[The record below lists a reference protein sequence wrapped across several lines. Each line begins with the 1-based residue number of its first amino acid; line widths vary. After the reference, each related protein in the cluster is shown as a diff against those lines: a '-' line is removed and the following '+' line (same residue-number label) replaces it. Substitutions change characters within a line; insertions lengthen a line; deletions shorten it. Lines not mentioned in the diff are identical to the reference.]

1 MQASGVQAVCF
12 CGFALA
18 RHNVI
23 HSSLRTLEDRG
34 DSGRAPKQLQHKQQP
49 SKETQQIEPKTQYHN
64 EHEEQEELG
73 WNNGGDA
80 NVQQRSSTT
89 PHLQTR
95 INAEPALAA
104 VAAPLSASSVAG
116 ANGGFVGI
124 DAASNTSLRSE
135 SSSQAWQQQQQQQ
148 QQQHANS
155 NDRSYTLD
163 KQQRSIGTRS
173 SGISTRSRTFQTLN
187 LSGYANPAVQR
198 ALLEA
203 SRARARISS
212 EQSYSSKL
220 EQPASHASRTL
231 ESLQAACR
239 VCALRLLNGM
249 LCGYSTAEFMGM

>member
-1 MQASGVQAVCF
+1 MGSGWVRMSGTSSRRRWTSQHEVQMSIGAAWRHADPCAPSSSISPLNVPDVHEDVQQTFRLWPWIMQASGVQAVCF

-124 DAASNTSLRSE
+124 DAASNTSL
-135 SSSQAWQQQQQQQ
+135 
-148 QQQHANS
+148 
-155 NDRSYTLD
+155 
-163 KQQRSIGTRS
+163 
-173 SGISTRSRTFQTLN
+173 
-187 LSGYANPAVQR
+187 
-198 ALLEA
+198 
-203 SRARARISS
+203 
-212 EQSYSSKL
+212 
-220 EQPASHASRTL
+220 
-231 ESLQAACR
+231 
-239 VCALRLLNGM
+239 
-249 LCGYSTAEFMGM
+249 